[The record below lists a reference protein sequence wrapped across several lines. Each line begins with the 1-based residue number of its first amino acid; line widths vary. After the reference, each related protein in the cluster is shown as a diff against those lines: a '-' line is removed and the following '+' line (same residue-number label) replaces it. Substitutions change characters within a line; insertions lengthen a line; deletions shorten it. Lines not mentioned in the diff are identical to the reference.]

1 MYLFVFVVVR
11 RCVVSL
17 TMSAL
22 RRIRRHGGK
31 RRRRRPSPTCQ
42 RSDKP
47 VGRAGSPERIE
58 LDRSELEAILERAKT
73 AALSEAEYA
82 TLHAAMETLIYL
94 TQELE
99 KNRVSIQRLKQLLFG
114 TTTEKTR
121 TVMEKLLDEVN
132 TKNTSGDDAPE
143 DQDPQTKPKAKG
155 HGRNGVEAYTG
166 ADKVRVPHASL
177 KPGDACPSCKKGTVY
192 ESVEPGHIVRI
203 RGQAPLGATVYEL
216 QKLRCNLCGQIFTA
230 ALPPGVGP
238 DKYDAESASMIALL
252 KYGSGLPFNRL
263 QRLQDSLGI
272 PLPAA
277 TQWEIVR
284 DSARGIATVFA
295 EMIRQA
301 AQGRLFYNDDT
312 TMKILSTLGLFDP
325 SIGSNLTQIPDR
337 KGVFTSGIISVLE
350 HIRIALFFTGHRHA
364 GENLVALLKQ
374 RAGELDPP
382 LQMCDA
388 LSRNMPKELQTLV
401 GNCLLHG
408 RRQFVDVARDFPHEC
423 LYVLE
428 ILKEV
433 YANEAEAKRQQMSDQ
448 QRLHFHQEESGPK
461 MEELKRWFAE
471 QFEQRKVEPNS
482 GLGEAITYMLTHWDK
497 LTLFLRQP
505 GAPLD
510 NNICERALKKA
521 ILHRK
526 NAYFYKT
533 QNGARVGDLFM
544 SLIHTCE
551 LNGVNPFDYLTELQ
565 KHVNQL
571 SLHPERWMPWNYRDT
586 LQRTE
591 AS

>member
-1 MYLFVFVVVR
+1 
-11 RCVVSL
+11 
-17 TMSAL
+17 MSN
-22 RRIRRHGGK
+22 
-31 RRRRRPSPTCQ
+31 
-42 RSDKP
+42 KP
-47 VGRAGSPERIE
+47 AGSEGPERIE
-58 LDRSELEAILERAKT
+58 LDRSELEAILEHAK
-73 AALSEAEYA
+73 AALSEAEYT
-82 TLHAAMETLIYL
+82 TLHAAMDTLIYL

-99 KNRVSIQRLKQLLFG
+99 KNRVSVQRLKKLLFG

-121 TVMEKLLDEVN
+121 KVMEKLLDEAEKEKHASDSAAKD
-132 TKNTSGDDAPE
+132 TE
-143 DQDPQTKPKAKG
+143 TKPKAKG
-155 HGRNGVEAYTG
+155 HGRNGADTYTG
-166 ADKVRVPHASL
+166 ADRVRVPHESL
-177 KPGDACPSCKKGTVY
+177 KPGDDCPNCKKGTVY
-192 ESVEPGHIVRI
+192 ESVKPGHLVRV

-216 QKLRCNLCGQIFTA
+216 QKLRCNLCGRIFTA
-230 ALPPGVGP
+230 KAPPGVGP
-238 DKYDAESASMIALL
+238 DKYDAESAAMIALL

-277 TQWEIVR
+277 TQWEMVR
-284 DSARGIATVFA
+284 DSAAVTTPVFA

-301 AQGRLFYNDDT
+301 AQGRLFHNDDT
-312 TMKILSTLGLFDP
+312 TMKILSELGLSVPSTGPDP
-325 SIGSNLTQIPDR
+325 TDASQR
-337 KGVFTSGIISVLE
+337 KGVFTSGIVSVLE

-388 LSRNMPKELQTLV
+388 LSRNMPGELNTIV

-408 RRQFVDVARDFPHEC
+408 RRQFVDVANNFPQEC
-423 LYVLE
+423 LYVFE

-433 YANEAEAKRQQMSDQ
+433 YTNDAEAKRQQMSDE
-448 QRLHFHQEESGPK
+448 QRLHFHQKESGPK
-461 MEELKRWFAE
+461 MDELERWLAE

-482 GLGEAITYMLTHWDK
+482 SLGEAINYMLTHWEK

-510 NNICERALKKA
+510 NNVCERALKKA

-526 NAYFYKT
+526 NSYFYKT

-565 KHVNQL
+565 KHANEL
-571 SLHPERWMPWNYRDT
+571 SSHPDRWMPWNYRQM
-586 LQRTE
+586 LQETNVTRSQTCQT
-591 AS
+591 S